1 MNHGD
6 KPGGSQNGEGPITVM
21 RKRYDAKFKAKVV
34 LEALREQNTAAEIA
48 AKYEIHPNQIT
59 QWKKTFL
66 ENLPEVFSR
75 KKDNETKALKSG
87 LVHRKGVV
95 LGTVDDAGFILL
107 RQRGP
112 SSDNDMDMYKVA

>member
-1 MNHGD
+1 
-6 KPGGSQNGEGPITVM
+6 M

-34 LEALREQNTAAEIA
+34 LEALREQNTAVEIA
-48 AKYEIHPNQIT
+48 AKYEIHPNHIT

-66 ENLPEVFSR
+66 ENLPEVFSK
-75 KKDNETKALKSG
+75 KKDNETEALRSG

-95 LGTVDDAGFILL
+95 LGAVDDAGFILL